1 MRDTCF
7 TLLSIVLLWTPLLA
21 AAPKFTEIT
30 QILQQNCVSCHEG
43 EKPAGKLNLT
53 AITTQD
59 QALRTDDIWERVHEV
74 LRGGTMPPKDN
85 EPLSKEELATFEHWY
100 EESFLNVTEIVVG
113 ASPLRRLTR
122 REYQNSIEDLL
133 NIKLHQELAKD
144 GFRFMKPP
152 PTIVEK
158 LLPQDP
164 PGGSGFRNDALV
176 LNLDQTAIIKMLQI
190 ARYSV
195 DQIDSF
201 KAAQQQVY
209 GNSTDPLTILHPFIT
224 RAFRREVAQQE
235 VDKYHQIYLKSRT
248 EGVSHENSVK
258 NALVAVLT
266 SPHFLYRFEQTT
278 TNGMHRYRIT
288 DSELAT
294 RLSYFLWSSSP
305 DDDLLAKGMRGVLGK
320 REQLE
325 VEVDR
330 LLRSPNLI
338 EFARNFGGQWLGFHE
353 VISDQVISTGN
364 NNVVKQ
370 RLAMYDEALMYFEY
384 LVRENRSIFEVID
397 SRESYVNQ
405 MLAGLYGIKGFE
417 SPVQTR
423 LRGREDAPDPL
434 IRWPH
439 SDPNRGGYLTMAA
452 SMAITSAPQRTSP
465 IRRGVWVLDKI
476 LGTPVP
482 EPPAVVPPLED
493 VRIPG
498 RTLTVREQIELHTA
512 NESCRSCHK
521 HIDPLG
527 LGLENFGPLG
537 RFRTNDIDATGTLP
551 TGQSFTTPAELKT
564 ILVSQ
569 YSSEIRRNITERML
583 AYALGRRLRYY
594 DKPVIDDLVKQ
605 LEDGGDHFHV
615 LIKSIVNS
623 IPFQHRHNLTE

>member
-1 MRDTCF
+1 MNP
-7 TLLSIVLLWTPLLA
+7 TLFAILSLAFLWTPILK
-21 AAPKFTEIT
+21 AAPSFTDIKL
-30 QILQQNCVSCHEG
+30 ILQNKCVECHQG

-53 AITTQD
+53 AITTQR
-59 QALRTDDIWERVHEV
+59 QALQTDDIWERVHEV
-74 LRGGTMPPKDN
+74 LRGGTMPPDDN
-85 EPLSKEELATFEHWY
+85 SPLSEDELQSFEHWY
-100 EESFLNVTEIVVG
+100 KDSFLNVTEIVVG
-113 ASPLRRLTR
+113 DSPLRRLTR

-133 NIKLHQELAKD
+133 SIQLHQELAKD

-158 LLPQDP
+158 LLPPDP
-164 PGGSGFRNDALV
+164 PGGSGFRNDAAV
-176 LNLDQTAIIKMLQI
+176 LSLDQTSIVKLLQI
-190 ARYSV
+190 ARYCV

-201 KAAQQQVY
+201 ESAQRRVF
-209 GNSTDPLTILHPFIT
+209 GNSSDATEILSTFIP
-224 RAFRREVAQQE
+224 RAFRRQVGIEEVE
-235 VDKYHQIYLKSRT
+235 KYHQIYLRAT
-248 EGVSHENSVK
+248 QQGDDHDAAIK
-258 NALVAVLT
+258 NTLVAVLT
-266 SPHFLYRFEQTT
+266 SPHFLYRFEQTLT
-278 TNGMHRYRIT
+278 STKYHRIH

-294 RLSYFLWSSSP
+294 RLSYFLTSSP
-305 DDDLLAKGMRGVLGK
+305 PDDQLLRKGID
-320 REQLE
+320 RELRQPE
-325 VEVDR
+325 EFNKEIDR
-330 LLRSPNLI
+330 LLQSPGLI

-353 VISDQVISTGN
+353 VISDQIISTGN

-370 RLAMYDEALMYFEY
+370 RLAMYDEALLYFAY
-384 LVRENRSIFEVID
+384 LVRENRSVFEIVD
-397 SRESYVNQ
+397 SKESYMNQ
-405 MLAGLYGIKGFE
+405 MLAGLYGINNFK

-493 VRIPG
+493 TRVPG
-498 RTLTVREQIELHTA
+498 KTLTVREQLELHTA
-512 NESCRSCHK
+512 NESCRNCHQ

-537 RFRTNDIDATGTLP
+537 RFRTNNINAAGTLP
-551 TGQSFTTPAELKT
+551 TGQSFNTPAELKA
-564 ILVSQ
+564 ILISQ
-569 YSSEIRRNITERML
+569 YSSQIRRNITERML

-594 DKPVIDDLVKQ
+594 DKPVVDDLVKR
-605 LEDGGDHFHV
+605 LKDGKDRFHV
-615 LIKSIVNS
+615 LIKAIATS
-623 IPFQHRHNLTE
+623 IPFQHRQAANE